1 MASIGQARQ
10 VRCVASIGHVGCV
23 ASIGHLCTSGSAGGS
38 AGCLAQSVRP
48 RKQGS
53 LPNSAQCCVSLVAP
67 QREQRSVFGPCSA
80 LGHGSAQDGHMGYH
94 LGHVITSRRL
104 KSARVHLQ
112 RVPDRM
118 LWRFQ
123 RPHHVSDRG
132 GTVSALVH
140 AAARYKRRP

>member
-1 MASIGQARQ
+1 M
-10 VRCVASIGHVGCV
+10 
-23 ASIGHLCTSGSAGGS
+23 SGSIREAKKARFVAKLGPM
-38 AGCLAQSVRP
+38 VRF
-48 RKQGS
+48 REAVKQGS

-67 QREQRSVFGPCSA
+67 QREQRSVVGPCSA

-104 KSARVHLQ
+104 ISARVHLQ
-112 RVPDRM
+112 LIPDRM

-132 GTVSALVH
+132 VMIYAVKVWLMLIG
-140 AAARYKRRP
+140 